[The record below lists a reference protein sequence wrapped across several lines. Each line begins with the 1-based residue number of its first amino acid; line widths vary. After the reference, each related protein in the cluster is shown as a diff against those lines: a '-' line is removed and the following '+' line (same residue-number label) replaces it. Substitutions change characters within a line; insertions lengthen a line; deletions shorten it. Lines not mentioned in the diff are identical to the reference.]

1 MREVFA
7 LVVEKT
13 NEANALDELLEKHKL
28 WHVLRVGAWV
38 VRFLR
43 NTRTNHKNRVV
54 GPLTTEEIEKQTMF
68 WIKRAQQQAKSSKQ
82 FEEDRLHVQV
92 NVQENQ
98 DSLLECRG
106 RIQGHYPIFLPDSA
120 PYTRK
125 LIHRSHVDT
134 LHGGVALTMTRVRER
149 YWVPR
154 LRKLAKQVVKACS
167 GCKRFQA
174 TALAAPPPGLLPTD
188 RTEGNTPFKVI
199 GVDFAGPL
207 KYRVRSKEEGK
218 AYLVLY
224 ACSLTRGLFLEVLP
238 NLETSEFVRSLKRL
252 IARRGHP
259 AKVYA
264 DNGKTSLV
272 GAERWLKQVM
282 RDKKWQ
288 DYHAHENIK
297 WQFNLSC
304 PA

>member
-1 MREVFA
+1 MA
-7 LVVEKT
+7 
-13 NEANALDELLEKHKL
+13 
-28 WHVLRVGAWV
+28 RVTSGCLV

-54 GPLTTEEIEKQTMF
+54 GPLTTEEIEKQTTF
-68 WIKRAQQQAKSSKQ
+68 WIKRAQQQANSSKQ
-82 FEEDRLHVQV
+82 FEEDRLKL

-98 DSLLECRG
+98 DGLLECRG

-154 LRKLAKQVVKACS
+154 LRKFAKQVVKACS

-188 RTEGNTPFKVI
+188 RTEGNTPFEVI
-199 GVDFAGPL
+199 GVDFAVPL
-207 KYRVRSKEEGK
+207 KYRVRSKKEGK

-238 NLETSEFVRSLKRL
+238 NLETNEFLRSLKRL
-252 IARRGHP
+252 IARRGRP
-259 AKVYA
+259 AKIYS
-264 DNGKTSLV
+264 DNGKTFV
-272 GAERWLKQVM
+272 GAER
-282 RDKKWQ
+282 
-288 DYHAHENIK
+288 
-297 WQFNLSC
+297 
-304 PA
+304 